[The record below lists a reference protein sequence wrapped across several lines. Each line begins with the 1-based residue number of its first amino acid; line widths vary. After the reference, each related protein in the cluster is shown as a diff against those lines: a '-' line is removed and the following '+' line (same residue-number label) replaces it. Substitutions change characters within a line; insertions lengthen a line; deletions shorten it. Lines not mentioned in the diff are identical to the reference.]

1 MYNTYPLINNVKMP
15 KGLINSKKSWV
26 NLYFDT
32 ASSGLVLTNDSKQSI
47 NNENITKIT
56 HKTMITKK

>member
-15 KGLINSKKSWV
+15 KGLINSKKLSKFIFRHSV
-26 NLYFDT
+26 IVVSFNN
-32 ASSGLVLTNDSKQSI
+32 NDSKQSI